1 MNFFIS
7 KALYLSRYKKNLTMT
22 YLNLTGILTAFVLFF
37 ASNTISEQNTSVRH
51 TANKNL
57 YSPNVKISPPDN
69 IQNKEKTENLTLYDE
84 MHPFDGD
91 TIPPDFDID
100 TALVAK
106 VKAVVC
112 NADIV
117 VPSIKNLSDDT
128 DPAPKWWVTSDQGTI
143 YGDENNNG
151 FVDSLEEWEI
161 KYIPL
166 GDHEICYHAI
176 DDSGNESTECM
187 HLIVLDSMPP
197 IPVCDQYKQISISDD
212 GIGKI
217 NVLDFDSGSFD
228 NCNPIHFK
236 VLRVNNDFE
245 YDGGCISLN
254 GDDNPATGISDVWY
268 DDEVYF
274 CCDDIDHSFLVQ
286 TIVFDKDPGLGPVD
300 PERMKLD
307 GDLYGHYSDCWTVV
321 QVECHILPVL
331 NCSPVVLSCD
341 ESLDPDENKKLIP
354 DFNYA
359 CGFELEYNDVYF
371 GVDTLGFEKILRKW
385 TLNLCSNKDSC
396 AQLIVINPNEEF
408 NPCDIIFPPD
418 SISDCGKVV
427 NHRPEWNKF
436 VCSPVTT
443 QIIRQDTFYD
453 NEGNYYKM
461 EREWAVI
468 DSTLYQPGTGAENN
482 IDSVIGNKLDCSK
495 LIEDGYYRYTQTL
508 IPEFDP
514 CSIVF
519 PSDVADACDGYGIP
533 QPVWDESTCANIY
546 TKIINEDTFTG
557 QFTKIIREWA
567 VINKSEYREGSGAE
581 DNVDMIIDNKLDC
594 SELVKDGYYKYT
606 QVIIFDEDRTSPVFE
621 IEDTIVAYT
630 NSYSCSSE
638 IPIPEIIDLKDYC
651 DADPKWWITI
661 DSVLIYGDA
670 NENGYVDSTEI
681 WYLQTYRNGVFSIT
695 YHAIDNAGNEAQKQ
709 AVLNIIDDKRP
720 IAVCKQYDQK
730 NLTALGYGLMEAIDL
745 DAGSFD
751 NCNPVF
757 YKVTRIVDDNE
768 DDGYCNEK
776 NGDDNPATDEIE
788 IWYDDEVFFCCQ
800 DLNKE
805 IPVILRVFD
814 KDPGDG
820 PVDPKRMKAGGDLYG
835 HYNVC
840 WTKILVECKIPPL
853 IDCTP
858 VTVHC
863 GESYNPDINPNILPA
878 AFSVCG
884 HTLSYQDSLVN
895 PGDYSGTFTRVWT
908 VSSNGYSA
916 KCEQAVTID
925 TSRFF
930 DPCTIIFPKSDTI
943 LGCTDITDSIPIWD
957 NSGCPNVTYEIQNE
971 DTLFYT
977 GDLCM
982 QIIRD
987 WAVIDWDTY
996 QADPDG
1002 ADYNIDS
1009 IVGNKLDCSNLVAD
1023 GFYRYTQI
1031 ISIFDFVPPK
1041 IFVEDTCFSID
1052 DCYAYDIRLEARATD
1067 ECSNEKINWKYIV
1080 TNMDT
1085 WETVQYSYNYI
1096 PVPITGVKGKKSK
1109 DNLDN
1114 TTDASLLLLNPLPKG
1129 NYRVT
1134 WTAGGLC
1141 GSANSKNHYFT
1152 INDNKAPV
1160 PVIVD
1165 IASVDL
1171 TNGKAEI
1178 SAIQFDKG
1186 GCGAGCIL
1194 SNDNCTSKEKLL
1206 FTFTDKLP
1214 RIWEDMA
1221 VWQSQLQQY
1230 GVYYFDPATGLISTK
1245 ERYIDGLADAFDP
1258 TINSSMRIIVGFYSG
1273 NVPTR
1278 IYVWDEFAE
1287 NKKCDNNNYEFA
1299 DIIIIL
1305 QYNGNKNVFGNVNY
1319 INSEKGFTGMT
1330 MKASNYE
1337 ITATDIT
1344 LDGDYSL
1351 SLPEGKFVITGNNNE
1366 NYTDYISALDLIL
1379 LNRYLLGLYS
1389 SFDLRG
1395 IWAMDANADGKA
1407 KASDYIQI
1415 LDVLLR
1421 KKDKFDNDSWI
1432 AISKKYNYHG
1442 QNDLKNELL
1451 KALRDTVIMENNN
1464 SIDNVDFYALKIGDV
1479 DLSSQFDT
1487 IEKFEPD
1494 MELWIGNDTIDKNSG
1509 SVVPVYCGGID
1520 DIAGMQFEL
1529 DLGNMTLD
1537 SIISGLIIRNH
1548 INYNVVG
1555 NKLLLIWTN
1564 IYNGKFEKDDV
1575 LFSLKLKANAQTEL
1589 KNELKFSKD
1598 LLKPEAY
1605 TGDHIKTHNINFNVK
1620 ETVAVNDIPEEEIFV
1635 LYQNKP
1641 NPFDHNTKIGFKSD
1655 IISDYVL
1662 TIYDLTG
1669 KEIKKYKGISHQ
1681 GYNVIDIDEKEIPFS
1696 GVAFYRLEIAG
1707 YTGVK
1712 KMIKL

>member
-1 MNFFIS
+1 
-7 KALYLSRYKKNLTMT
+7 MT
-22 YLNLTGILTAFVLFF
+22 YLNLTGILTAFAFVLFF
-37 ASNTISEQNTSVRH
+37 APNTISEQNTNVRH

-57 YSPNVKISPPDN
+57 YSANVKISPPDN
-69 IQNKEKTENLTLYDE
+69 IQNKEKHE

-100 TALVAK
+100 TVLVAK
-106 VKAVVC
+106 VKAYVC
-112 NADIV
+112 DANIV
-117 VPSIKNLSDDT
+117 VPGIKNLSDDT

-143 YGDENNNG
+143 KGDENNNG

-161 KYIPL
+161 LNILL

-217 NVLDFDSGSFD
+217 NALDFDSSSFD
-228 NCNPIHFK
+228 NCHPLHFK
-236 VLRVNNDFE
+236 VLRLNNDFE

-254 GDDNPATGISDVWY
+254 GDDNPTTDISDVWY

-274 CCDDIDHSFLVQ
+274 CCDDIDNEILVKMR
-286 TIVFDKDPGLGPVD
+286 VFDSDPGSGPVD
-300 PERMKLD
+300 PERMEPD
-307 GDLYGHYSDCWTVV
+307 GDLYGHYDDCWTVV
-321 QVECHILPVL
+321 DVKCSIIPVL

-354 DFNYA
+354 DFNYG
-359 CGFELEYNDVYF
+359 CGFGLEYNDMYL
-371 GVDTLGFEKILRKW
+371 GIDTLGYEKIMRKW
-385 TLNLCSNKDSC
+385 TLSLCSNQDSC
-396 AQLIVINPNEEF
+396 TQLIVVNPNKEF
-408 NPCDIIFPPD
+408 NPCDIVFPPD
-418 SISDCGKVV
+418 SISDCGTVV

-436 VCSPVTT
+436 VCAPVTA

-453 NEGNYYKM
+453 NEGIYYKM

-468 DSTLYQPGTGAENN
+468 DSTLYQPGTEAENN

-495 LIEDGYYRYTQTL
+495 LIEDGYYRYTQIL

-519 PSDVADACDGYGIP
+519 PSDVADACDGYGLP

-546 TKIINEDTFTG
+546 TKIISEDTFNG

-567 VINKSEYREGSGAE
+567 VINKSTYREGSGAE

-594 SELVKDGYYKYT
+594 SELVKDGYYRYT
-606 QVIIFDEDRTSPVFE
+606 QVIIFNEDRTSPVFE

-630 NSYSCSSE
+630 NSYSCSLE
-638 IPIPEIIDLKDYC
+638 IPIPGIIDLKDYC

-661 DSVLIYGDA
+661 DSVLIFGDV
-670 NENGYVDSTEI
+670 NNNGYVDSTEI

-730 NLTALGYGLMEAIDL
+730 NLTALGYGLVKAIDL

-757 YKVTRIVDDNE
+757 YKVSRIVDDNE
-768 DDGYCNEK
+768 ENGYCKEK

-788 IWYDDEVFFCCQ
+788 IWYDDEVYFCCQ

-840 WTKILVECKIPPL
+840 WTTILVECKIPPL
-853 IDCTP
+853 IDCPP
-858 VTVHC
+858 VTVYC
-863 GESYNPDINPNILPA
+863 DESLDPEINPVIMPEIL
-878 AFSVCG
+878 SVCG
-884 HTLSYQDSLVN
+884 HTASYKDGVLNQDTI
-895 PGDYSGTFTRVWT
+895 PYTFIREWT
-908 VSSNGYSA
+908 VLANGKRA
-916 KCEQAVTID
+916 KCDQLITYD
-925 TSRFF
+925 TLMPL
-930 DPCTIIFPKSDTI
+930 DPCTIIFPENDTI
-943 LGCTDITDSIPIWD
+943 FAGESSDVAPMWDNPGCT
-957 NSGCPNVTYEIQNE
+957 NVTAEIINL
-971 DTLFYT
+971 DTLIS
-977 GDLCM
+977 GNDICLKVLKE
-982 QIIRD
+982 
-987 WAVIDWDTY
+987 WAVIDWQIY
-996 QADPDG
+996 EPAPDG
-1002 ADYNIDS
+1002 PDYNIDS
-1009 IVGNKLDCSNLVAD
+1009 IVGNKLDCSHLVKD
-1023 GFYRYTQI
+1023 GYYKYTQTLWVI
-1031 ISIFDFVPPK
+1031 DTVPPA
-1041 IFVEDTCFSID
+1041 IRVEDQCLTVD
-1052 DCYAYDIRLEARATD
+1052 DCYAYYVDLEAKATENGSD
-1067 ECSNEKINWKYIV
+1067 ENLNWKYVLIDNN
-1080 TNMDT
+1080 TGDT
-1085 WETVQYSYNYI
+1085 IQYSYNYEPI
-1096 PVPITGVKGKKSK
+1096 PTQGRAGNKNK
-1109 DNLDN
+1109 DDLDN
-1114 TTDASLLLLNPLPKG
+1114 TVKSKLIVIDPLSKGSYRIVWTVEDKCNNENTEEQFFIITDK
-1129 NYRVT
+1129 
-1134 WTAGGLC
+1134 
-1141 GSANSKNHYFT
+1141 
-1152 INDNKAPV
+1152 KAPE

-1230 GVYYFDPATGLISTK
+1230 GVYYFDPSTGLISTE

-1258 TINSSMRIIVGFYSG
+1258 AINSSKRMIVGLYSG

-1287 NKKCDNNNYEFA
+1287 NEECDDNNYGFA

-1330 MKASNYE
+1330 MKASNYS

-1344 LDGDYSL
+1344 SNGDYSL
-1351 SLPEGKFVITGNNNE
+1351 SLPDGKFVVTGNNNE
-1366 NYTDYISALDLIL
+1366 NYPDYISALDLIL

-1421 KKDKFDNDSWI
+1421 KKDKFDNNSWV
-1432 AISKKYNYHG
+1432 AISKKYNYNG
-1442 QNDLKNELL
+1442 QNDLNNELL

-1464 SIDNVDFYALKIGDV
+1464 SVDNVDFYALKIGDV

-1509 SVVPVYCGGID
+1509 SVVPVYCGDID

-1537 SIISGLIIRNH
+1537 SIISGLIARNH

-1605 TGDHIKTHNINFNVK
+1605 TGDYIKTHNINFNVK

-1635 LYQNKP
+1635 LFQNKP
-1641 NPFDHNTKIGFKSD
+1641 NPFDHNTKIGFKTD

-1669 KEIKKYKGISHQ
+1669 KVIKKYTGISKR